1 VVAEKSEQRV
11 EGRGRTLAPGQAT
24 DAEIE
29 ALDALDEPAG
39 LIAAEDDDTRD
50 EMTIE
55 LRSDAAAGDAGA
67 RRAPGREDGERT
79 PAAWEPW
86 LLHRSGKA
94 GLSRPSACA
103 RLVPGK
109 HRPERANWR
118 AVE

>member
-67 RRAPGREDGERT
+67 RPWSGRWRAHASSVGALAPPPLGKGGLVTSQRMRETCTREAQAGAGQTGER
-79 PAAWEPW
+79 
-86 LLHRSGKA
+86 
-94 GLSRPSACA
+94 
-103 RLVPGK
+103 
-109 HRPERANWR
+109 
-118 AVE
+118 